1 MIKGSRGLHLN
12 TIILAIIAIVVLVFL
27 IGEFIPQ
34 IPNQPTPPHHP
45 IPSPNQ
51 IKIAQC
57 TQYASAMQTEM
68 GVSTNSSTQLELLA
82 SSQYVSYNCSIS
94 IQYAFTL
101 YNGSEVICGL
111 NSSYC
116 INLQGSGCNHCTPPG
131 CIPGCEL
138 Q

>member
-1 MIKGSRGLHLN
+1 MIKRTQGLPLN
-12 TIILAIIAIVVLVFL
+12 TIILVIIAIAVLVFL

-34 IPNQPTPPHHP
+34 IPNQPTPPHP
-45 IPSPNQ
+45 IPPPNQ
-51 IKIAQC
+51 IRNALC
-57 TQYASAMQTEM
+57 SQYASVVQVQM
-68 GVSTNSSTQLELLA
+68 GTSNDSAVQLQMLA
-82 SSQYVSYNCSIS
+82 NSQYVSYNCSIS
-94 IQYAFTL
+94 IQYVFTL

-116 INLQGSGCNHCTPPG
+116 INLQGFGCNHCTPPG